1 MSLGSIVV
9 RLTMNTADFETDAN
23 RAAKVAEKRS
33 KEIDAAFRK
42 AGNAIGVALGAAAVA
57 VGAALKQSIDH
68 MDSMSKAASKV
79 GQSTEE
85 FSKLVYAGSLAD
97 VQMETLVSTMGKL
110 TKAQAAALESSSQ
123 QAKVFD
129 ALGISVKNADGSMRS
144 SSDVL
149 LDFADR
155 FKQLGGSQEA
165 IAAGFQIFGRSFQD
179 IIPLIKD
186 GADGLR
192 AAGDEAER
200 LGIVID
206 SDAAA
211 AAEKFNDDLTRLQSA
226 LGGVVMEIA
235 SGMLPELTKLSEEM
249 VGAASKGNE
258 LGEVGTWLGEQ
269 IRFAVS
275 DMKFMVDTLK
285 DISYWATN
293 TKDGL
298 VNLAMAAAQVATLDF
313 EGAKK
318 SFSRAQLNADNAYAA
333 AVTGRADFSSV
344 SGGAPPLQ
352 FADTSAS
359 SFSDADVRRAALDGK
374 KWAQSELRRRDAE
387 SRAAAEKLRSILGG
401 GSGSSSSK
409 TGGGARKSSGGGGLS
424 EEAKFAQELSRS
436 YDSLNASMAER
447 IALFGDVTELQKI
460 SYDIEHGS
468 LKGLDAARADV
479 LKKQAAE
486 LDAKRDA
493 AKLDEEA
500 KRLVEGLLEPYQR
513 INKERERAA
522 ELLKLGAITQE
533 QYNAS
538 IAAHSTPA
546 EQMLAD
552 MKFEIELLGKT
563 REQQELLTAA
573 RYLGAEATTEA
584 GEAAIAAMA
593 DYQRLNE
600 QMQEQISFMDEFR
613 VGMSDALVD
622 LVTGAKSAKEAFAD
636 FFDDM
641 AAKITRMIAERWI
654 EQLFG
659 KQSSSGGG
667 TQGGDWIG
675 MIFQGLFGGAR
686 ASGGPVDANK
696 AYLVG
701 ERGPELIVPRT
712 AGLVLNA
719 QQTAAASAGSGSGFN
734 QVNQFHFAAPTDP
747 RTQIQVAARV
757 GFETRRA
764 QRRN

>member
-1 MSLGSIVV
+1 MQ
-9 RLTMNTADFETDAN
+9 TADFETDAG
-23 RAAKVAEKRS
+23 RAAKVAEKRA
-33 KEIDAAFRK
+33 KEIDAAFSK
-42 AGNAIGVALGAAAVA
+42 AGKAIGVALGAAAVA
-57 VGAALKQSIDH
+57 VGASLKQSIDH
-68 MDSMSKAASKV
+68 MDSMSKAAAKV

-110 TKAQAAALESSSQ
+110 TKAQAAALDSSSQ

-165 IAAGFQIFGRSFQD
+165 IAAGFQVFGRSFQD

-200 LGIVID
+200 LGVVID
-206 SDAAA
+206 SDTAA

-235 SGMLPELTKLSEEM
+235 SGLLPELTKLSEEM

-298 VNLAMAAAQVATLDF
+298 VNLAVAAAQVSTFDYS
-313 EGAKK
+313 GAKK
-318 SFSRAQLNADNAYAA
+318 SFGLAQQNAENAYAA
-333 AVTGRADFSSV
+333 AVTGRADFSSA

-352 FADTSAS
+352 FADTSSS

-387 SRAAAEKLRSILGG
+387 SRAASEKLRSILGG
-401 GSGSSSSK
+401 GSGGGSSK
-409 TGGGARKSSGGGGLS
+409 PSGGSRKSSGGGLS

-468 LKGLDAARADV
+468 LKGLDAARAEV

-486 LDAKRDA
+486 LDMMKQTQDALQEVIGFMDEAEQIQSDNIAERAERFASVMGDYQEEIQLLGMSRIEQEKFNA
-493 AKLDEEA
+493 AKAAGVELWSQEGQAISEA
-500 KRLVEGLLEPYQR
+500 VEKAAGM
-513 INKERERAA
+513 RELRD
-522 ELLKLGAITQE
+522 
-533 QYNAS
+533 
-538 IAAHSTPA
+538 
-546 EQMLAD
+546 LAD
-552 MKFEIELLGKT
+552 G
-563 REQQELLTAA
+563 LTASFEDMFSSFLDGSKSA
-573 RYLGAEATTEA
+573 SDAWK
-584 GEAAIAAMA
+584 
-593 DYQRLNE
+593 
-600 QMQEQISFMDEFR
+600 SFMDDITKQIMRF
-613 VGMSDALVD
+613 LVNQA
-622 LVTGAKSAKEAFAD
+622 VQQFMKSMTQGQGAS
-636 FFDDM
+636 
-641 AAKITRMIAERWI
+641 
-654 EQLFG
+654 G
-659 KQSSSGGG
+659 GNSGGG
-667 TQGGDWIG
+667 WMALIG
-675 MIFQGLFGGAR
+675 AIFGGGR
-686 ASGGPVDANK
+686 ANGGPVSGSRL
-696 AYLVG
+696 YEVG
-701 ERGPELIVPRT
+701 EGGKPEIFQQGGKSYLIPGNDGNVIPATSGVSAPQGGLQVVVNNHSNTKVSARQERGKGPSGEDLRRLVINIVDES
-712 AGLVLNA
+712 LNGG
-719 QQTAAASAGSGSGFN
+719 QLGASGK
-734 QVNQFHFAAPTDP
+734 
-747 RTQIQVAARV
+747 ARYGWREAV
-757 GFETRRA
+757 
-764 QRRN
+764 

>member
-68 MDSMSKAASKV
+68 MDSMSKAAAKV

-235 SGMLPELTKLSEEM
+235 SGVLPGLIDMTDRTVEWWKEGDNAKRIADELAGAFDNVREAGNSIGQIVGVLDSVRNVIAGLNVQTNALGMALNAIANFDGAKLSQALNEYKD
-249 VGAASKGNE
+249 GAAQINAGMGGTDYDPKKGRDFQSV
-258 LGEVGTWLGEQ
+258 VGGSTRDE
-269 IRFAVS
+269 R
-275 DMKFMVDTLK
+275 
-285 DISYWATN
+285 
-293 TKDGL
+293 
-298 VNLAMAAAQVATLDF
+298 
-313 EGAKK
+313 
-318 SFSRAQLNADNAYAA
+318 FSR
-333 AVTGRADFSSV
+333 
-344 SGGAPPLQ
+344 
-352 FADTSAS
+352 
-359 SFSDADVRRAALDGK
+359 VR
-374 KWAQSELRRRDAE
+374 
-387 SRAAAEKLRSILGG
+387 G
-401 GSGSSSSK
+401 GSGAYNESDASRNSRLAGLLGQRSSK
-409 TGGGARKSSGGGGLS
+409 AGGSRKSSGGGGLS

-447 IALFGDVTELQKI
+447 IALFGDIGELQKI
-460 SYDIEHGS
+460 NYEIESGS
-468 LKGLDAARADV
+468 LKGLDAARAEV

-486 LDAKRDA
+486 LDMMKQTQDSLQELIGFMDEAEQIQSDNLTERAERFASVMGDYQEEIQLLGMSRIGQEKFNA
-493 AKLDEEA
+493 AKAAGVELWSQEGQAISEA
-500 KRLVEGLLEPYQR
+500 VEKAAGM
-513 INKERERAA
+513 RELRD
-522 ELLKLGAITQE
+522 
-533 QYNAS
+533 
-538 IAAHSTPA
+538 
-546 EQMLAD
+546 LAD
-552 MKFEIELLGKT
+552 G
-563 REQQELLTAA
+563 LTASFEDMFSSFLDGSKSA
-573 RYLGAEATTEA
+573 SDAWK
-584 GEAAIAAMA
+584 
-593 DYQRLNE
+593 
-600 QMQEQISFMDEFR
+600 SFMDDITKQIMRF
-613 VGMSDALVD
+613 LVNQA
-622 LVTGAKSAKEAFAD
+622 VQQFMKSMTQGQGAS
-636 FFDDM
+636 
-641 AAKITRMIAERWI
+641 
-654 EQLFG
+654 G
-659 KQSSSGGG
+659 GSSGGG
-667 TQGGDWIG
+667 WMALIAA
-675 MIFQGLFGGAR
+675 FFGGGR
-686 ASGGPVDANK
+686 ASGGPVSGSRL
-696 AYLVG
+696 YEVG
-701 ERGPELIVPRT
+701 EGGKPEIFQQGGKSYLIPGNDGNVIPATSGVSAPQGGLQVVVNNHSNSKVSARQERGKGPSGEDLRRLVINIVDES
-712 AGLVLNA
+712 LNGG
-719 QQTAAASAGSGSGFN
+719 QLGASGK
-734 QVNQFHFAAPTDP
+734 
-747 RTQIQVAARV
+747 ARYGWREAV
-757 GFETRRA
+757 
-764 QRRN
+764 